1 MNRLFSLYNV
11 TKHDYTITY
20 REEDTR
26 SVLSPEKGNIMK
38 FTKTSAKQLTEFM
51 AIMDKDGCV
60 PSSEWVSGRYATK
73 HTKALPPFVIRF
85 ERKEYSKTNLPKH
98 DTPERTAYWYFQKNT
113 RRRVV
118 LVLDKEAAMNFFFEA
133 AKGKE
138 Y

>member
-1 MNRLFSLYNV
+1 
-11 TKHDYTITY
+11 
-20 REEDTR
+20 
-26 SVLSPEKGNIMK
+26 MK

-60 PSSEWVSGRYATK
+60 PSSEWVSGRYSTK
-73 HTKALPPFVIRF
+73 HAKALPPFVTRF
-85 ERKEYSKTNLPKH
+85 ERKEYSKTNLPKNG
-98 DTPERTAYWYFQKNT
+98 TPERTAYWYFKENT

-138 Y
+138 F

>member
-1 MNRLFSLYNV
+1 
-11 TKHDYTITY
+11 
-20 REEDTR
+20 
-26 SVLSPEKGNIMK
+26 MK
-38 FTKTSAKQLTEFM
+38 FTKTSAKQFTEFM

-60 PSSEWVSGRYATK
+60 PSSEWVSGRYSTK
-73 HTKALPPFVIRF
+73 HTKALPPFVTRF

-138 Y
+138 F

>member
-1 MNRLFSLYNV
+1 
-11 TKHDYTITY
+11 
-20 REEDTR
+20 
-26 SVLSPEKGNIMK
+26 MK

-60 PSSEWVSGRYATK
+60 PSSEWVSGRYSTK
-73 HTKALPPFVIRF
+73 HTKALPPFVTRF
-85 ERKEYSKTNLPKH
+85 ERKEYSKTNLPKNG
-98 DTPERTAYWYFQKNT
+98 TLERTAYWYFQNNT

-138 Y
+138 F

>member
-1 MNRLFSLYNV
+1 
-11 TKHDYTITY
+11 
-20 REEDTR
+20 
-26 SVLSPEKGNIMK
+26 MK

-51 AIMDKDGCV
+51 AIMAKDGCV

-73 HTKALPPFVIRF
+73 HAKALPPFVTRF
-85 ERKEYSKTNLPKH
+85 ERKEYSKTNLPK
-98 DTPERTAYWYFQKNT
+98 RTAYWYFKENT

-138 Y
+138 F